1 MQRLI
6 RSRTGW
12 LAIALLVVMAAFVLR
27 LFQLQI
33 LQYGKYTELARASQQ
48 RQFVIPAERGKIYMM
63 DGKTPVPVVLN
74 QAVYTVIADPQSID
88 DKERSQLVDSL
99 REIAGGEMTEN
110 VSERLNNKK
119 SRYEVLAKNI
129 TRTQAEKLK
138 KKNFAGVLYQQSSI
152 RNYPEGELGAHVLG
166 FVNAAGEGQ
175 YGVEGSLNKQLKGR
189 DGLLQ
194 SVTDVRNIPLT
205 VGKNNMRIEAK
216 SGDN

>member
-88 DKERSQLVDSL
+88 DKERNQLVDSL

-119 SRYEVLAKNI
+119 SRYEVWRKILPGLKRKN
-129 TRTQAEKLK
+129 
-138 KKNFAGVLYQQSSI
+138 
-152 RNYPEGELGAHVLG
+152 
-166 FVNAAGEGQ
+166 
-175 YGVEGSLNKQLKGR
+175 
-189 DGLLQ
+189 
-194 SVTDVRNIPLT
+194 
-205 VGKNNMRIEAK
+205 
-216 SGDN
+216 